1 MVKGDRPHTP
11 VMAQYWRIKQ
21 KYPQEILL
29 FRLGDFYECFEED
42 ASIASR
48 VLGIALTSRNKQS
61 EHPIPMAGVPYH
73 AVDEYIHKLLEAGY
87 RVAVCEQL
95 EEPQPGKK
103 LVERQVVRVITP
115 GTVIEEGVLTSAKT
129 NYLVSL
135 AHHGDTSALACAE
148 TSTGELSLTFF
159 EDYIKWDNIT
169 DELDRLSPAEIL
181 LPEGEECLMGF
192 IPDHSL
198 ITYLSADN
206 YYPSRAY
213 RRVLDGLA
221 VANLEGYDLEG
232 NQSAISALGALFA
245 YLEHTYMKQALH
257 LRSLNVYSVNEY
269 MTLDAKTSGNL
280 ELVEPSSRNAR
291 GGTLL
296 RVLDYTQTAMGKRT
310 LRSWILA
317 PLLDVAKIEE
327 RLSAVQ
333 AFYNDTLLRDSVQ
346 GILSK
351 ISDLERLVGR
361 IALGTAKG
369 RDLANLRESLAIIP
383 ELSRRLTGKD
393 THLIVQASSDLAG
406 VEEVA
411 NIISSALV
419 EEPPL
424 TLTEGGLIKDGFSS
438 ELDELKGSVRQ
449 AVDWIANLQARE
461 RERTRIPSLKVGFN
475 KVFGY
480 YIEVTKTH
488 INKVPGDYQRK
499 QTTVGGERFIT
510 IELEEKESQVLSAEE
525 RINRLEYELFVK
537 LREQVAEFIPDIKRS
552 AKAIAT
558 IDCLSAL
565 AKSAVSNRYARPQVD
580 ESDTIHIVD
589 GRHPIVEKYYLEED
603 FVPNDTE
610 LSPQDLSFIILTGP
624 NMAGKSTYL
633 RQVAL
638 ICLMA
643 QMGSFVPAKKARL
656 GLVDRIFTR
665 IGAQDEL
672 SAGRSTFLVEMNE
685 TAQILFRATE
695 KSLVL
700 LDEIGRGTSTY
711 DGVSLA
717 WAIAEFIHNHIRAKT
732 LFATHYH
739 ELAYLTKVLPRAHN
753 YTVAVREKE
762 GEIIFLRKVLP
773 GVTDRSYGI
782 SVARLAGLPEPV
794 VVRAREVLSLLE
806 GVSEGF
812 STPLAQLFP
821 ENEQVS
827 IFHKTAE
834 DNQVPPHPILSRLA
848 KIEADKLSP
857 LEALNL
863 LAELSDKARREEP

>member
-1 MVKGDRPHTP
+1 
-11 VMAQYWRIKQ
+11 
-21 KYPQEILL
+21 
-29 FRLGDFYECFEED
+29 
-42 ASIASR
+42 
-48 VLGIALTSRNKQS
+48 
-61 EHPIPMAGVPYH
+61 
-73 AVDEYIHKLLEAGY
+73 
-87 RVAVCEQL
+87 
-95 EEPQPGKK
+95 
-103 LVERQVVRVITP
+103 
-115 GTVIEEGVLTSAKT
+115 
-129 NYLVSL
+129 
-135 AHHGDTSALACAE
+135 
-148 TSTGELSLTFF
+148 
-159 EDYIKWDNIT
+159 
-169 DELDRLSPAEIL
+169 
-181 LPEGEECLMGF
+181 
-192 IPDHSL
+192 
-198 ITYLSADN
+198 
-206 YYPSRAY
+206 
-213 RRVLDGLA
+213 
-221 VANLEGYDLEG
+221 
-232 NQSAISALGALFA
+232 
-245 YLEHTYMKQALH
+245 
-257 LRSLNVYSVNEY
+257 
-269 MTLDAKTSGNL
+269 
-280 ELVEPSSRNAR
+280 
-291 GGTLL
+291 
-296 RVLDYTQTAMGKRT
+296 MGKRT

-383 ELSRRLTGKD
+383 ELSKRLTGKD
-393 THLIVQASSDLAG
+393 VHIIVQATSDLAG

-424 TLTEGGLIKDGFSS
+424 TITEGGLIIDGFSS

-461 RERTRIPSLKVGFN
+461 RERTGIPSLKVSFN

-510 IELEEKESQVLSAEE
+510 RELEEKESQVLSAEE

-552 AKAIAT
+552 AKAIAA

-565 AKSAVSNRYARPQVD
+565 AKSAVSNRYTRPQVD

-610 LSPQDLSFIILTGP
+610 LSPQNLSFIILTGP

-685 TAQILFRATE
+685 TAQILFRATG

-762 GEIIFLRKVLP
+762 GAIIFLRKVLP

-794 VVRAREVLSLLE
+794 VIRAREVLSLLE
-806 GVSEGF
+806 GVSEGL

-821 ENEQVS
+821 ENEQTS
-827 IFHKTAE
+827 IFHKTSA
-834 DNQVPPHPILSRLA
+834 DNQVPPHPILSQLA
-848 KIEADKLSP
+848 KIEANNLSP

-863 LAELSDKARREEP
+863 LAELSEKARREEP